1 MIIDV
6 STIIPAVAFILYVF
20 FTVFGF
26 MQYKKE
32 GFFWSFQLY
41 MVFVSIWSFGS
52 MMMHL
57 NSSIMTPLFWNRI
70 MLIGLLSVPFGLSN
84 FIVDML
90 EIHKRSIRIFIN
102 GSYLLIIP
110 LMVLNFSG
118 SIVSDAGFTSEGVF
132 FYELASG
139 SVLAYSIS
147 YAYLILTFII
157 LLLGSKLKPL
167 KKTYKN
173 LMLPLIGVAVMLIG
187 ILMNLFPTLGKYP
200 IDIFAATINALLLFY
215 TIYKYRLISY
225 SRIGINII
233 YTTILAIIAS
243 VSYFIIISI
252 IQLFNSNFIPGDV
265 SQLTIILGIVTVL
278 IIHPLRN
285 LLAFFVD
292 SVIIPK
298 RHPYQT
304 TIRNLS
310 HKLTTIVNL
319 KELGDVVVKN
329 LSSGMKTEW
338 VIFVVKR
345 LDNGDTFNMVANSK
359 CPTSLKEGDEVV
371 FNFPLYVEEKLH
383 KLRSENVSSILNV
396 TPDEQRMDV
405 CDQLPPADVLIPL
418 IFRKQIAGYILIG
431 YDYTKSLISAI
442 ELEALEILAAQSSL
456 SLENALSFEQLR
468 EQGDELTMS
477 KNKMEA
483 IFNGIA
489 SPVCLIDIDYTIQE
503 ANTAAVAFYGNNKRE
518 LIGNKCYRAFFQ
530 RQRPCQF
537 CQALDCMHNGAV
549 QETESEI
556 QEKIFSFQ
564 FHNVK
569 VPENSKKVFIE
580 IINDITEQ
588 KNLQEELVRTEKM
601 AGIGTLAA
609 GIAHELNN
617 PLAGILGTA
626 EIMLSEV
633 EEDHVHHEYLEDILA
648 YSKTATDVIKELSLY
663 SRKEKD
669 ATEKDQSVELV
680 RILEFSLR
688 LALRGIDSQNIDVK
702 RNYHALPYLEANES
716 KLQQLFLNFI
726 VNAIQAMDGMG
737 TLTLSCMEKDDL
749 IIVKVADT
757 GCGIKDEDLNQ
768 IFTPFFTTK
777 APGSG
782 TGLGL
787 SNCYTIVDKMGGRI
801 RVKSELGEGTEF
813 TTIFP
818 VNDERRETIRFSLVD
833 DQAGMNDVFFIQRKV
848 LIGEKG
854 YLEESI
860 HRQEDEKA
868 MHILA
873 FKGLHPVGTVSLMT
887 SEHFWPLP
895 ISEYFDIESV
905 LKSRNCSEIIRLA
918 VLPEMRN
925 TSASIGLIIL
935 VFLLARSK
943 GVENLVIDVFADD
956 LKTIKLYKKFG
967 FEEVGTYYSP
977 SAVTVLTLQSKSTLE
992 KDKSQLRHFV
1002 RPLFARLRPMF
1013 DFGEQTQGVLDEMD
1027 RILSTDTIIEE
1038 VQIPEVALAIEI

>member
-1 MIIDV
+1 MIIDI

-20 FTVFGF
+20 FAVFGF
-26 MQYKKE
+26 MQYKKD
-32 GFFWSFQLY
+32 GFYWSFQLY

-57 NSSIMTPLFWNRI
+57 NSGFMTPIFWNRV
-70 MLIGLLSVPFGLSN
+70 MLIGLLSVPFALSN

-90 EIHKRSIRIFIN
+90 EIRKRSIRIFIAI
-102 GSYLLIIP
+102 SYLLIIP
-110 LMVLNFSG
+110 LMILNFTG
-118 SIVSDAGFTSEGVF
+118 NIVQSAGFTADGVF
-132 FYELASG
+132 YYNLAPGYIS
-139 SVLAYSIS
+139 AYSLS
-147 YAYLILTFII
+147 YAYLILTLII
-157 LLLGSKLKPL
+157 LLFGTKYKPL
-167 KKTYKN
+167 KKTHKN
-173 LMLPLIGVAVMLIG
+173 LLLPLIGVVVMLIG
-187 ILMNLFPTLGKYP
+187 IFMNIFPKLGKYP

-215 TIYKYRLISY
+215 TIYRYKLISY
-225 SRIGINII
+225 SRIAINII
-233 YTTILAIIAS
+233 YSTILIIVAS
-243 VSYFIIISI
+243 VSYYIIIFV
-252 IQLFNSNFIPGDV
+252 IQLFNSNLFTGNTL
-265 SQLTIILGIVTVL
+265 QLTLILGVVTAI
-278 IIHPLRN
+278 IIHPVRN
-285 LLAFFVD
+285 LLVYLVD

-304 TIRNLS
+304 TIKNLS

-319 KELGDVVVKN
+319 KELGDEVVKN
-329 LSSGMKTEW
+329 LSSGLKTEW

-345 LDNGDTFNMVANSK
+345 LDSNGEFTMVANSK
-359 CPTSLKEGDEVV
+359 CPTSLQEGDEVL
-371 FNFPLYVEEKLH
+371 FNFPPIVEEKLH
-383 KLRSENVSSILNV
+383 KLRLENTSSILNV
-396 TPDEQRMDV
+396 NPDEQRFEV
-405 CDQLPPADVLIPL
+405 SAQLPPADVLIPL
-418 IFRKQIAGYILIG
+418 VFRKQIAGYILIG
-431 YDYTKSLISAI
+431 YDYTKSLISPI

-456 SLENALSFEQLR
+456 SLENALSFERLK
-468 EQGDELTMS
+468 EQGDELTIS

-489 SPVCLIDIDYTIQE
+489 SPVCLIDIDFTIQE
-503 ANTAAVAFYGNNKRE
+503 ANTAAVAFFGNNKNC
-518 LIGNKCYRAFFQ
+518 LIGSKCYRAFFQ
-530 RQRPCQF
+530 RSRPCPF
-537 CQALDCMHNGAV
+537 CQALDCLHNGAV
-549 QETESEI
+549 EETETTI
-556 QEKIFSFQ
+556 KDKIYSFQ

-569 VPENSKKVFIE
+569 VPENAKNVFIE

-588 KNLQEELVRTEKM
+588 KKLQEELVRTEKM

-617 PLAGILGTA
+617 PLAGILGTT

-633 EEDHVHHEYLEDILA
+633 EQNHAHHEYLEDILS
-648 YSKTATDVIKELSLY
+648 YSKAAADVIRELALY
-663 SRKEKD
+663 SRKEENDEAK
-669 ATEKDQSVELV
+669 EDQSIELV

-688 LALRGIDSQNIDVK
+688 LALRGIDSQNINVR
-702 RNYHALPYLEANES
+702 RNYHALPFLEANEG

-726 VNAIQAMDGMG
+726 VNAIQAMDGDG
-737 TLTLSCMEKDDL
+737 TLTLSCIESDGL
-749 IIVKVADT
+749 VTIRIADT
-757 GCGIKDEDLNQ
+757 GCGIADEDINQ

-787 SNCYTIVDKMGGRI
+787 SNCYNIVDKMGGRI
-801 RVKSELGEGTEF
+801 RVKSEIGVGTEF
-813 TTIFP
+813 TIIFP
-818 VNDERRETIRFSLVD
+818 ANDERRDIIRFALVN

-848 LIGEKG
+848 LVGEKG

-905 LKSRNCSEIIRLA
+905 LQSRNCSEIIRLA

-935 VFLLARSK
+935 VFLLARSQ

-967 FEEVGTYYSP
+967 FKEVGTYYSP
-977 SAVTVLTLQSKSTLE
+977 SEVTVLTLQSKSTLE

-1013 DFGEQTQGVLDEMD
+1013 DFGPLTQGVLDEMD
-1027 RILSTDTIIEE
+1027 RILSADTAED
-1038 VQIPEVALAIEI
+1038 VLVKP